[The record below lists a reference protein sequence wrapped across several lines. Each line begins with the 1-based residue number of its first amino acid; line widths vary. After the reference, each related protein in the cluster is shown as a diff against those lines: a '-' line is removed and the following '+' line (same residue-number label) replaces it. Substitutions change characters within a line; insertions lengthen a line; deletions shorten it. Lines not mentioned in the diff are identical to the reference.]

1 MAYTQSDL
9 DALQVAIAKGARRI
23 RMNGEEVEFRSLTE
37 MRQLETKLREELG
50 QVAKRTTITPATRS
64 GWR

>member
-9 DALQVAIAKGARRI
+9 DAIQSAIAKGARRV
-23 RMNGEEVEFRSLTE
+23 RLNGEEVEFRDLKDME
-37 MRQLETKLREELG
+37 RIE
-50 QVAKRTTITPATRS
+50 AKIKAEINQTNGKRIVYPQTST

>member
-9 DALQVAIAKGARRI
+9 DALQSAIAKGTRRV
-23 RMNGEEVEFRSLTE
+23 RLNGEEVEFRDLKE
-37 MRQLETKLREELG
+37 MERIEAKIKGELG
-50 QVAKRTTITPATRS
+50 LTTAKRIRYPQTSS

>member
-9 DALQVAIAKGARRI
+9 DALQSAIARGARRL
-23 RMNGEEVEFRSLTE
+23 RMNGEEVEFRTLRE
-37 MRQLETKLREELG
+37 MERLETKIKQELG
-50 QVAKRTTITPATRS
+50 LVEARKPIRPVTSS

>member
-9 DALQVAIAKGARRI
+9 NALQKAMARGARRVK
-23 RMNGEEVEFRSLTE
+23 MNGEEVEFRSLKE
-37 MRQLETKLREELG
+37 MERLETRMKQELG
-50 QVAKRTTITPATRS
+50 LIESRKVIRPVTSS

>member
-9 DALQVAIAKGARRI
+9 DALQSAMARGARRLK
-23 RMNGEEVEFRSLTE
+23 MNGEEVEFRSLSE
-37 MRQLETKLREELG
+37 MERLETRIKQDLG
-50 QVAKRTTITPATRS
+50 LVDARKPIRPVTSS